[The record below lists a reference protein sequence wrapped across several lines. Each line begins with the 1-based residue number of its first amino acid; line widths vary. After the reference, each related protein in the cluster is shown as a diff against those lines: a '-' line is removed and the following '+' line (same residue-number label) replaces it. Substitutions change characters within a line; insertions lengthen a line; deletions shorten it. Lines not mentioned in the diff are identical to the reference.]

1 MKNEVYSRTSNVRYY
16 YQNRILWSEN
26 LIHGE
31 LRDSVQDFVGD
42 CIPGIPGNI
51 RAVGLTK
58 IQLGTSLHSAL
69 RKITRNLK

>member
-26 LIHGE
+26 LIHGD

-42 CIPGIPGNI
+42 YIPGNLM
-51 RAVGLTK
+51 ALGFTK
-58 IQLGTSLHSAL
+58 IQLATSLHSAL